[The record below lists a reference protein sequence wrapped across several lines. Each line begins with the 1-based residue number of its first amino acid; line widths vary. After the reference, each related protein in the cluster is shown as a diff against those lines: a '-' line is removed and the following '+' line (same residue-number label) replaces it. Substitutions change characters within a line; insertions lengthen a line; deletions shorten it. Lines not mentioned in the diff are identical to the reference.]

1 MNSIITQTLRSVV
14 PCLLLCGLATKAAA
28 QNVTVVDGVTFNVTF
43 NALPTA
49 GVTTGLDP
57 SSLTPGAH
65 YAQGFG
71 PGVGGWGATDPFDY
85 AGAPNDEWAGVYN
98 GGAIYDYANPQSALT
113 ILWGTTDDTNA
124 LSFFGSDG
132 SLIGTITGQDII
144 TAIADNPSVD
154 PNLDLTRA
162 GSDEYGADL
171 TIQIGSQSFSSIE
184 VSGSPTLTFEY
195 AYVSS
200 TPAPATSSVPDTGS
214 TLCLLAIGIGAA
226 AVVSSRRTSF
236 LVSRS

>member
-1 MNSIITQTLRSVV
+1 
-14 PCLLLCGLATKAAA
+14 LLCGLATKAAA
-28 QNVTVVDGVTFNVTF
+28 QNVTVFDGVKFEVTF

-57 SSLTPGAH
+57 SSVTPGAH

-71 PGVGGWGATDPFDY
+71 SGVGGWGATDPFDY

-98 GGAIYDYANPQSALT
+98 GGATYNYAKSQSALT
-113 ILWGTTDDTNA
+113 ILWGTTDASNA

-144 TAIADNPSVD
+144 TAITDNPSVD
-154 PNLDLTRA
+154 PNLDLTHA
-162 GSDEYGADL
+162 SSLEYGADM
-171 TIQIGSQSFSSIE
+171 TIQIDGQTFSSVE
-184 VSGSPTLTFEY
+184 VSGSPNLTFEY

-200 TPAPATSSVPDTGS
+200 TPASTTSSVPDTGS
-214 TLCLLAIGIGAA
+214 TLCLLTIGIGAVA
-226 AVVSSRRTSF
+226 AVSSRRTSF
-236 LVSRS
+236 LVNRS